1 MVSHHEKIHGPSQD
15 PIPICVIEYGWW
27 KYAWILRYM
36 VSHHE
41 ITHGPDQDPIPIC
54 VIEYGWC
61 FDKILHGRS
70 SWKNTW
76 PKPRPNTNMHDWV
89 WVMEVCFDLTVH
101 GQSSWKN
108 IWPNP
113 RPNTNDGT
121 WSWSSL
127 EQHMTQAKTQYQY
140 VEFNMDDSDWLE
152 MMVHGHHWNN
162 IWPKSRPNTN
172 ICICRLIW

>member
-1 MVSHHEKIHGPSQD
+1 MKTTYDPSQD
-15 PIPICVIEYGWW
+15 PIPICMIEYGWW
-27 KYAWILRYM
+27 RYALIRWYM
-36 VSHHE
+36 VGHHE
-41 ITHGPDQDPIPIC
+41 NNIWPKPRPNTNMCDW
-54 VIEYGWC
+54 VWVMEVC
-61 FDKILHGRS
+61 FDKMVHGQS
-70 SWKNTW
+70 SWNNTC

-108 IWPNP
+108 IWPKP

>member
-1 MVSHHEKIHGPSQD
+1 MEVCFDMTVHGQSSWNNTWPKPRPNTNMCD
-15 PIPICVIEYGWW
+15 WVWVME
-27 KYAWILRYM
+27 
-36 VSHHE
+36 V
-41 ITHGPDQDPIPIC
+41 
-54 VIEYGWC
+54 C
-61 FDKILHGRS
+61 FDKMVHGQS
-70 SWKNTW
+70 SWNNTW

-108 IWPNP
+108 IWPKP